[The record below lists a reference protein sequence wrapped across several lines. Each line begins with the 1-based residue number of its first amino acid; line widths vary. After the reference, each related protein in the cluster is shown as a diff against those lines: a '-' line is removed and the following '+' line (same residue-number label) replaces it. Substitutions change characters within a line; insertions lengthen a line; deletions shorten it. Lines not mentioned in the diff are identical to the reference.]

1 MRRLPKLIETWV
13 DKNTTIEI
21 YEDVAPLQNN
31 PDYDVTFYKLRII
44 SEDSKKFPVLTGAIN
59 EAKRILHRKNHGKL
73 EEIGTN
79 FDLGGKNETDQ

>member
-31 PDYDVTFYKLRII
+31 PDYDVTFYKLRVIT
-44 SEDSKKFPVLTGAIN
+44 EDSKKFPVLTGAIN

-73 EEIGTN
+73 EKIGTE
-79 FDLGGKNETDQ
+79 FDLRGKNETDQ

>member
-31 PDYDVTFYKLRII
+31 PDYDVTFYKLRVIT
-44 SEDSKKFPVLTGAIN
+44 EDSKKFPVLTGAIN
-59 EAKRILHRKNHGKL
+59 EAKRILTRKNYREL
-73 EEIGTN
+73 REIGTD
-79 FDLGGKNETDQ
+79 FDLSGNNEKDQ

>member
-44 SEDSKKFPVLTGAIN
+44 TEDSKKFPVLTGAIN

-73 EEIGTN
+73 EKIGTG